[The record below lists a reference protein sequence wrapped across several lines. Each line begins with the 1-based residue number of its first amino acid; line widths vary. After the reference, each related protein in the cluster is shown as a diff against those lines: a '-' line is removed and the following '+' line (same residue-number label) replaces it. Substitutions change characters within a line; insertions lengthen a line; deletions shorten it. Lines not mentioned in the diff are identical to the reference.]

1 MRRLGV
7 TACLIACIA
16 LIVCIA
22 TISPAQTVK
31 SRAEFEVAS
40 VKPLDIQE
48 KGQNLSFVGN
58 GDKPFQIA
66 GNRVA
71 IRGTLKSLIMAAYD
85 VWTYQVSGEPEWADS
100 VIYTVTAKTE
110 GETAP
115 TQDQARPMLQA
126 LLADRFQLKLHHE
139 GREMPVYHLVAAKKN
154 IGLKQ
159 AGPNETFSWKLSQA
173 EGNMLRSKATKEPIG
188 DFVKLVGVSADRP
201 VLNKLDLKGDIDYD
215 ILIYTQDAK
224 NNDDLNR
231 AILDAVKDQLGLKLE
246 PARDSVDVLV
256 VDTAEKASEN

>member
-1 MRRLGV
+1 AASITRGPIAFPTNRIATLAYTISMQEVRMRRLGV

-85 VWTYQVSGEPEWADS
+85 VWTYQVAGEPEWADS

-115 TQDQARPMLQA
+115 TQDQARL
-126 LLADRFQLKLHHE
+126 
-139 GREMPVYHLVAAKKN
+139 
-154 IGLKQ
+154 LKQ

-173 EGNMLRSKATKEPIG
+173 DGNMLRSKATKEPIG

-246 PARDSVDVLV
+246 PTRDSVDVLV
-256 VDTAEKASEN
+256 VDAARKASEY